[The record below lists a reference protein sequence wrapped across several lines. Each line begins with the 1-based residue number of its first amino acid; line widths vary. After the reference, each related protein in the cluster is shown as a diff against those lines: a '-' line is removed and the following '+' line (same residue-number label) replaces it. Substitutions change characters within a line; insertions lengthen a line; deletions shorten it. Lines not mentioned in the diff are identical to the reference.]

1 MGVVYL
7 TTMAGEVTMN
17 NVQVNQA
24 SIFRSLDI
32 AGYLRALAAPIHVE
46 VEFRARVMS
55 VALL

>member
-1 MGVVYL
+1 MGMVYL

-24 SIFRSLDI
+24 SIFRRSF
-32 AGYLRALAAPIHVE
+32 RTLAAPIHAE
-46 VEFRARVMS
+46 VEYRARVMS